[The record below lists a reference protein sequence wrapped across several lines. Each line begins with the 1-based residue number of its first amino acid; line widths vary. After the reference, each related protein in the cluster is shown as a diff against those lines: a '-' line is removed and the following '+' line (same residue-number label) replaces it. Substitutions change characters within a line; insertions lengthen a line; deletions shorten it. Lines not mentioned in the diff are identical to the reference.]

1 MGMQRLAAAAAASSL
16 LSLGLLVTAT
26 APASAASAG
35 SAAAACSGADD
46 TVRTPQWYRQQYP
59 DWTDSRIKAAV
70 VLNEGFASGSIRC
83 LVNAERTKAGLA
95 PVEDSLRLYNAA
107 DAHVKAAIQQKWWV
121 DGANWHVNPSTG
133 STVGSRIRA
142 AGYCPSGTWQA
153 LENVYA
159 GWGTAYATPRA
170 AVRWWMNSAS
180 HRQNI
185 LNPQMK
191 QTGISV
197 RNGSARPGV
206 TSNVTLV
213 TTEVFGFCR

>member
-1 MGMQRLAAAAAASSL
+1 MRRETTMGMQRLAAATAASSL
-16 LSLGLLVTAT
+16 LSLGLLITAT
-26 APASAASAG
+26 APASAA
-35 SAAAACSGADD
+35 AACGGADD
-46 TVRTPQWYRQQYP
+46 TVRTPQWYRQQNP

-70 VLNEGFASGSIRC
+70 TLNEGFASASIRC
-83 LVNAERTKAGLA
+83 LVNAERAKAGLA

-107 DAHVKAAIQQKWWV
+107 DAHVKAAVQQKWWV

-133 STVGSRIRA
+133 STVGSRVRA

-170 AVRWWMNSAS
+170 AVRWWMNSAA

-185 LNPQMK
+185 LNAQVK

-206 TSNVTLV
+206 TFNITLV